1 MKNITLKR
9 LLIYLGLSFGIT
21 WAVFFLF
28 ILTGNT
34 WTGSSNEMISFISLA
49 MLVPAIAHVLTRLI
63 TREKM
68 KLAGEDSMML
78 GIHLGNRRGIFYL
91 IAIFLPIVYGT
102 LSDAILIL
110 CDPGIF
116 DPEGV
121 TVFYAIAIPLISI
134 VSGVILSFAAFGE
147 EFGWRAYMMPK
158 LIELMGMPRAVIVG
172 GIVWGLWHAP
182 MTCVGH
188 NFGMDYPGFPVV
200 GILLMCLMCTAMG
213 TVLTYVTVK
222 SGSVW
227 PAAFMHA
234 VNNAGASCLVVFL
247 RGDIDH
253 PIWVSA
259 LCLIPIVICGIIF
272 FFLLPKSRKS

>member
-49 MLVPAIAHVLTRLI
+49 MLVPTIAHVLTRLI
-63 TREKM
+63 THEKM

-182 MTCVGH
+182 LTCVGH